1 MRTSRNDWKRALSLG
16 FLAAALLCAARGEL
30 RAEPETLPEK
40 VIVENYYKLIPG
52 ATEEWQTLYTANHYP
67 ILRELVKE
75 GLLVSVKLYRRRFH
89 AVSPAWNFK
98 VVLVWPSWE
107 ALEKAQTREDELLQE
122 LYPNRPS
129 HRSKEQRRWEIT
141 EIHWD
146 DMLVNEPLEKSG
158 NGE

>member
-1 MRTSRNDWKRALSLG
+1 MRTTRNDWKRAISLG
-16 FLAAALLCAARGEL
+16 FLAAAFLGAARGEL
-30 RAEPETLPEK
+30 RAEPET
-40 VIVENYYKLIPG
+40 VILENYYKLIPG

-89 AVSPAWNFK
+89 AASPAWDFK
-98 VVLVWPSWE
+98 VVLVWPSW
-107 ALEKAQTREDELLQE
+107 ATLEKAQAREDELLQE

-141 EIHWD
+141 ETHWD
-146 DMLVNEPLEKSG
+146 DMLVNEPLEKSA
-158 NGE
+158 NGG